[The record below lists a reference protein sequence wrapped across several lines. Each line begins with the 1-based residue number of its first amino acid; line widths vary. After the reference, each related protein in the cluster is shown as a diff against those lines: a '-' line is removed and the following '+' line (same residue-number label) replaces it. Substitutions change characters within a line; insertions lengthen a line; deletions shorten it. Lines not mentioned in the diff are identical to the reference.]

1 VSALVL
7 GPLLRHV
14 DQTSATVWVETD
26 RACEV
31 EILGTAART
40 FEVCG
45 HHYALVVLTGLQPG
59 TTSPYQVRLDGEQ
72 VWPPAEST
80 LPPSRIRTLSTPST
94 QSSMDDSVRLVFGS
108 CRKPH
113 EDAGLGPDALTGYA
127 RRMATMDESAWPDAL
142 LLLGDQ
148 VYADETT
155 DATKEWLARRRDTSK
170 PPGTEIADYAEYA
183 HLYHESWTDPLV
195 RWLLSTV
202 PTSMIFDDHDVR
214 DDWNTSH
221 AWQQRMRRQPW
232 WSQRLHGAL
241 MSYWVYQ
248 HIGNLG
254 PAELASDPTF
264 QQVISSGQ
272 DNAKFLVGFAEEAD
286 NEVDGTKGA
295 RWSYRRDFGRTRLLV
310 IDTRAGRILAG
321 GARSMIDED
330 EFAWVEDNAHGD
342 FDHLLI
348 GSSLPWLL
356 PPSLSHLQSINERAC
371 RRPGWRGR
379 FAEWI
384 RQKGDL
390 EHWAAFPASFDR
402 LTRMIASIGRAG
414 NAPATIAVLSGDV
427 HHAYIA
433 RATFPEP
440 VTSAVYQITCSPVH
454 NTVPW
459 YMRWVFHAGWWTPP
473 SRAARWLAR
482 RAGVP
487 AVPVDWTKISGP
499 HLGNAIATIEL
510 SGRAAVVTIEQSTEM
525 LEPASGSSSMLE
537 PASGSSSMLEP
548 ASGSSVDRGLVPL
561 PAVTLAWATRESSTR
576 AGG

>member
-1 VSALVL
+1 MSVLVL
-7 GPLLRHV
+7 GPVLRHV

-26 RACEV
+26 RACQV
-31 EILGTAART
+31 EILGTSART

-59 TTSPYQVRLDGEQ
+59 TSTSYQVLLDGAP

-80 LPPSRIRTLSTPST
+80 LPASRIRTMST
-94 QSSMDDSVRLVFGS
+94 QDDPVRLAFGS
-108 CRKPH
+108 CRKAD
-113 EDAGLGPDALTGYA
+113 EDAALGPDALAAYA
-127 RRMATMDESAWPDAL
+127 RRMSTVDEATWPGAL

-155 DATKEWLARRRDTSK
+155 DATKEWLARRRDVSR
-170 PPGTEIADYAEYA
+170 PPGTEVVDYAEYA
-183 HLYHESWTDPLV
+183 HLYHEAWTDPLV

-202 PTSMIFDDHDVR
+202 PTSMVFDDHDVR

-232 WSQRLHGAL
+232 WPQRLRGAL

-254 PAELASDPTF
+254 PAELADDPIF
-264 QQVISSGQ
+264 RQVISSGQ
-272 DNAKFLVGFAEEAD
+272 DNARLLAGFADEAD

-321 GARSMIDED
+321 GARSMVDED
-330 EFAWVEDNAHGD
+330 EFAWIEDNAHGE

-356 PPSLSHLQSINERAC
+356 PQSLSHLQSVNELAC
-371 RRPGWRGR
+371 RQPGWRGR
-379 FAEWI
+379 VAEWV
-384 RQKGDL
+384 RQTGDL
-390 EHWAAFPASFDR
+390 EHWAAFRASFDR
-402 LTRMIASIGRAG
+402 LARLIASIGRDA

-427 HHAYIA
+427 HHAYLA
-433 RATFPEP
+433 RASFAEP
-440 VTSAVYQITCSPVH
+440 VGAAVYQITCSPIH

-459 YMRWVFHAGWWTPP
+459 YLRWVFYAGWWTPL
-473 SRAARWLAR
+473 SRAARWWAR
-482 RAGVP
+482 HAGVP

-510 SGRAAVVTIEQSTEM
+510 SGRAAVVTIEQCT
-525 LEPASGSSSMLE
+525 
-537 PASGSSSMLEP
+537 
-548 ASGSSVDRGLVPL
+548 DRDLVPL
-561 PAVTLAWATRESSTR
+561 PAVTLTQASRVSGSR